1 MNHVIILPSATI
13 TALDQPEVYKRF
25 MQGYL
30 QLLRDNLIQQQIM
43 DQRGELVGIKYS
55 CGQEHHSRNPN
66 WKPFQYLERYCRKC
80 GYDDLEAR
88 DIIEE
93 HIGRRLTCECELI
106 TG

>member
-1 MNHVIILPSATI
+1 MRNTFIIPSRTI
-13 TALDQPEVYKRF
+13 TELDQPEIYRKF

-30 QLLRDNLIQQQIM
+30 QLLRGNLIEQQVM
-43 DQRGELVGIKYS
+43 DLHGNLQGSKYS
-55 CGQEHHSRNPN
+55 CGQKHHPRNPN

-80 GYDDLEAR
+80 GYDDMEAR

-106 TG
+106 AA